1 MKKKKRGAGKP
12 QGMTY
17 MDMLHLK
24 SEVKKQ
30 CEKASADAAVQAKS
44 DIQTNRALWLMCVT
58 MNDAFGIGP
67 DRFERFAKCLIERS
81 KWFNELVESAD
92 EVYAVEKLR
101 QEAKRCSG
109 IDIEYLYENG
119 VLEVDDGN

>member
-1 MKKKKRGAGKP
+1 MKKNKRGPGKP
-12 QGMTY
+12 HGMTY
-17 MDMLHLK
+17 VDMLHLK
-24 SEVKKQ
+24 REVKKQ
-30 CEKASADAAVQAKS
+30 CEKAASDAAVQAKS

-67 DRFERFAKCLIERS
+67 DRFERFSNCLIERS

-101 QEAKRCSG
+101 QEAKRRSG

-119 VLEVDDGN
+119 VL